1 MRIEEGGDEES
12 VSLKM
17 AASQYEGVGGY
28 MYGGMCG
35 WGLVQSRAAPRA
47 TVQSNAG
54 GQESV
59 GLVFENELFYFALN
73 CFHTLLHQQQPAL

>member
-1 MRIEEGGDEES
+1 VRIEEGGDEES

-35 WGLVQSRAAPRA
+35 RGVGPVEGRSKGKG
-47 TVQSNAG
+47 QSNAG

-73 CFHTLLHQQQPAL
+73 RFHTLLHQQQPAF

>member
-1 MRIEEGGDEES
+1 VSIEEGGDEES

-35 WGLVQSRAAPRA
+35 WGVGPVEGRSKGNRPIQRRRPG
-47 TVQSNAG
+47 AG
-54 GQESV
+54 WFGI
-59 GLVFENELFYFALN
+59 
-73 CFHTLLHQQQPAL
+73 